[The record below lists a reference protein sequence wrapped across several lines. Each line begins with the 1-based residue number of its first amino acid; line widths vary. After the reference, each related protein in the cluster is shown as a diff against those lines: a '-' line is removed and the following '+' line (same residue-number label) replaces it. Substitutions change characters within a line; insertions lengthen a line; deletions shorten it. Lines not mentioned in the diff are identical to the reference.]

1 MCGMNKYIILIIGG
15 VLIIGFGVFYRTFLL
30 SEGAKPVTTGKV
42 REVTII
48 AKKNEWRFIPEVIE
62 AERGDKIVA
71 TVINEDDYDH
81 GIAIDAFGISQR
93 MPARSTI
100 KMEFVVTQE
109 GEFPFYCSVPCG
121 EGEVDGVKRTHF
133 DMIGK
138 LDVRSVISS
147 TR

>member
-1 MCGMNKYIILIIGG
+1 MNKYFILIVVGIIIIGG
-15 VLIIGFGVFYRTFLL
+15 GIFYRQFLL
-30 SEGAKPVTTGKV
+30 SDEAKPVTTGKV
-42 REVTII
+42 REVTIV
-48 AKKNEWRFIPEVIE
+48 AEKDKWRFIPEVIE

-100 KMEFVVTQE
+100 KIEFVVTQE

-121 EGEVDGVKRTHF
+121 EGMVDGLKRTHF

-138 LDVRSVISS
+138 LNVRSMVSS